1 MAAPRWDRNTVR
13 YVLPQAP
20 RPVERPGR
28 PPDGSPKR
36 SPGRSRKEVLRRRK
50 VMVLILLP
58 VMLMLGSVYLHT
70 VAADFGDRAATLQER
85 ADNAQA
91 EQERLDIE
99 VAKLSAPGRIRP
111 LASGELQMREPASN
125 DLKVY
130 GKDGEDEAQKPERG
144 VAEGS
149 E

>member
-1 MAAPRWDRNTVR
+1 
-13 YVLPQAP
+13 
-20 RPVERPGR
+20 
-28 PPDGSPKR
+28 
-36 SPGRSRKEVLRRRK
+36 
-50 VMVLILLP
+50 MVLILMP

-111 LASGELQMREPASN
+111 LASDELQMRVPASN

-144 VAEGS
+144 GSEGS